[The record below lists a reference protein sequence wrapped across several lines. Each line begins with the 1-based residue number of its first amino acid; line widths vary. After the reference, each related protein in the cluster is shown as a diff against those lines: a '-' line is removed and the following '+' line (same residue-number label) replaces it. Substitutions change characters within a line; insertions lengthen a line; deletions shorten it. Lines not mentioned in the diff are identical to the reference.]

1 MLTLMT
7 ETDAVTPFVID
18 IHQSELDDLTAR
30 LERTRF
36 PAPLP
41 GDGWDTGV
49 PIEYLRELVGYW
61 KDEYDWR
68 AAETEINQMPQ
79 FTTTIDGQT
88 IHFLHVR
95 SEATDATPLLLTHGW
110 PGSFVEFL
118 DVIEPLA
125 NPVDGEPAFHL
136 VIPTLPGFG
145 FSTPLIDPGWT
156 TARIARAWDALMNRL
171 GYNRYGVQGGDIG
184 AAVSP
189 EIARIATDRVIGVH
203 INGNVGAP
211 VDGVSDEER
220 EQLSEVER
228 DRVAR
233 IEAFMTEEFGYISI
247 QSTRPQLLAAGLTDS
262 PAGQLAWIIDK
273 FRQWTYPRSALPDT
287 IVDRDRM
294 LTNVMLYWLT
304 GSAGSSA
311 YVGYASD
318 QTWGDAPASSGVP
331 TGVIIF
337 AHDVGIRR
345 YAQADH
351 NIVRW
356 TDVEDRGGHFAA
368 LEEPQILVE
377 DIRSFFADLR

>member
-1 MLTLMT
+1 MT
-7 ETDAVTPFVID
+7 QTDAVTPFLIE
-18 IHQSELDDLTAR
+18 IHQSEIDDLAAR

-36 PAPLP
+36 PSPLP

-49 PIEYLRELVGYW
+49 PIEYLRELVVYW
-61 KDEYDWR
+61 RSEYDWR
-68 AAETEINQMPQ
+68 AAEKELNRLPQ
-79 FTTTIDGQT
+79 FTTTIDGQL
-88 IHFLHVR
+88 IHFLHIR
-95 SEATDATPLLLTHGW
+95 SSAADAAPLLLTHGW

-118 DVIEPLA
+118 DVIEPLTDPA
-125 NPVDGEPAFHL
+125 DGGSAFHL

-145 FSTPLIDPGWT
+145 FSNPVVESGWT
-156 TARIARAWDALMNRL
+156 TTRIARAWDALMDRL
-171 GYNRYGVQGGDIG
+171 GYHRYGVQGGDIG

-189 EIARIATDRVIGVH
+189 EIARLVPDRVIGVH

-211 VDGVSDEER
+211 VDGVSDEEK
-220 EQLSEVER
+220 EQLSEIER

-233 IEAFMTEEFGYISI
+233 IDAFMIEEFGYIAI
-247 QSTRPQLLAAGLTDS
+247 QGTRPQVLAAGLTDS
-262 PAGQLAWIIDK
+262 PVGQLAWIVDK

-304 GSAGSSA
+304 SAAGSSA

-318 QTWGDAPASSGVP
+318 SSWGAAPAVSGVP

-345 YAQADH
+345 YAELEH
-351 NIVRW
+351 NITRW

-368 LEEPQILVE
+368 LEEPGILVD